1 MKILTGKI
9 APPVS
14 ADTVRVSP
22 APKFSSARP
31 IKIQKRD
38 PSDPGSHL
46 TIDSVYCGC
55 ISLMPQKESKTMYK
69 RINITLPESSV
80 RLMESVAGKGDRSR
94 LVDEALKQYLRR
106 APRKSLKK
114 KINEGSVRRFERDR
128 AIVSGFGSE
137 RTEAKSRRLLFS
149 MKRF

>member
-1 MKILTGKI
+1 
-9 APPVS
+9 
-14 ADTVRVSP
+14 
-22 APKFSSARP
+22 
-31 IKIQKRD
+31 
-38 PSDPGSHL
+38 
-46 TIDSVYCGC
+46 
-55 ISLMPQKESKTMYK
+55 MYK